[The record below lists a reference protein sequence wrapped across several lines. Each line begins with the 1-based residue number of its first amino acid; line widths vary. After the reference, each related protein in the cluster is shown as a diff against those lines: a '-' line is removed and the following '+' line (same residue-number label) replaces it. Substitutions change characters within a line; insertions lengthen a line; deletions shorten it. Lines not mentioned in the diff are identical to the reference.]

1 MTVKQI
7 SIFIEN
13 RPESLLELTEI
24 LAENKINM
32 RALCLA
38 DTNDFGIARI
48 IVDDPEAVSELL
60 KTEGYIV
67 KATSVIA
74 LEIPDQTG
82 SLNSILRIL
91 GQNGRNVEYMYG
103 FTGRR
108 TNSAFMVLRN
118 TDVPKTESILEQN
131 NIRMLSQEELKSI

>member
-60 KTEGYIV
+60 KAEGYIV

>member
-1 MTVKQI
+1 MTGKQI